1 MIKLALLFG
10 GISPEHEISIISAK
24 SVYTN
29 LTKGRY
35 NPLLIGISKS
45 GKWNLFTEG
54 EFMSLKT
61 VPEKD
66 QELTLSLNKRKG
78 IYLDD
83 EFIPIDCAFPVLHGK
98 GGEDGLIQGLL
109 ELCNIPYVGAD
120 TQSSTL
126 CMNKVLTKKILDASN
141 IKQADCLHFFKENI
155 ELNDETLTKIISKLK
170 LPLFVKPA
178 NTGSSIGISKV
189 SNDSELK
196 EAIKLAFNY
205 SREVI
210 IERAIN
216 AREIEC
222 SVLGDFEHIEASY
235 PGEIIPKRDFYDYEA
250 KYVDTDTELVIPAN
264 LDTTMINLVKE
275 TSKTCF
281 KLLGC
286 YGMARV
292 DFLLDKETNE
302 LYLNEINTIPG
313 FTSISMYPKLW
324 EYSGIPY
331 NKLIDKLIDLAFQ
344 RNKNEF

>member
-1 MIKLALLFG
+1 
-10 GISPEHEISIISAK
+10 
-24 SVYTN
+24 
-29 LTKGRY
+29 
-35 NPLLIGISKS
+35 
-45 GKWNLFTEG
+45 
-54 EFMSLKT
+54 
-61 VPEKD
+61 
-66 QELTLSLNKRKG
+66 
-78 IYLDD
+78 
-83 EFIPIDCAFPVLHGK
+83 
-98 GGEDGLIQGLL
+98 
-109 ELCNIPYVGAD
+109 
-120 TQSSTL
+120 
-126 CMNKVLTKKILDASN
+126 MNKVLTKKILGASN
-141 IKQADCLHFFKENI
+141 IKQADYLHFFKESI

-222 SVLGDFEHIEASY
+222 SVIGDFINIEASY

-281 KLLGC
+281 KLLSC

-292 DFLLDKETNE
+292 DYLLDKETYE

-324 EYSGIPY
+324 EYSGIHY
-331 NKLIDKLIDLAFQ
+331 NELIDKLIDLAFQ

>member
-1 MIKLALLFG
+1 MINLALLFG
-10 GISPEHEISIISAK
+10 GISPEHEISVISAK
-24 SVYTN
+24 SVYAN
-29 LTKGRY
+29 LTKGKY
-35 NPLLIGISKS
+35 IPILIGITKG
-45 GKWNLFTEG
+45 GKWNLFTKE
-54 EFMSLKT
+54 EFESLKT
-61 VPEKD
+61 VTDKG
-66 QELTLSLNKRKG
+66 QELTLPLNNKKG
-78 IYLDD
+78 INLNN
-83 EFIPIDCAFPVLHGK
+83 EFIPFDCVFPVLHGK

-109 ELCNIPYVGAD
+109 ELCSIPYVGAD
-120 TQSSTL
+120 TESSSL
-126 CMNKVLTKKILDASN
+126 CMNKILTKKVLNASD
-141 IKQADCLHFFKENI
+141 IKQADYLHFFKEDFEN
-155 ELNDETLTKIISKLK
+155 NDKSISKIISKLK

-189 SNDSELK
+189 SKVSELK

-210 IERAIN
+210 IEKAIN

-264 LDTTMINLVKE
+264 LDETMINRVKE
-275 TSKTCF
+275 TSKICF

-286 YGMARV
+286 YGIARV

-302 LYLNEINTIPG
+302 LYVNEINTIPG

-331 NKLIDKLIDLAFQ
+331 NELIDKLVYLAFQ
-344 RNKNEF
+344 RNKSEF